1 MVSVGIEELRDMIR
15 KARESKEK
23 RNFTEAL
30 EVIIT
35 LRDIDIKK
43 GFSLNEVINLPH
55 PPTKRPKICLIATGD
70 LALRAKNAGV
80 DRVIEPEELA
90 TIGSNKREAKKLG
103 NEYDFFL
110 AETSYMTNVGKSL
123 GQILGPRGKMAA
135 PVPFNAPID
144 AMINRFGSAVRVRL
158 RRQMMIACKV
168 GYEDMSD
175 DQLAENA
182 MAIIN
187 AIEGKLPNG
196 DKNIRD
202 VIVKFTMG
210 KPVKLSNMLK
220 VA

>member
-1 MVSVGIEELRDMIR
+1 MVSVSVQELRDMIS

-23 RNFTEAL
+23 RNFRQAVEL
-30 EVIIT
+30 IIA

-55 PPTKRPKICLIATGD
+55 PPTKKPKICIIATGD
-70 LALRAKNAGV
+70 LGLRAKNAGI

-90 TIGSNKREAKKLG
+90 TIGTNKREAKKLA

-123 GQILGPRGKMAA
+123 GQVLGPRGKMAM

-144 AMINRFGSAVRVRL
+144 TMINRFRSSIRVRL
-158 RRQMMIACKV
+158 RRQMMIACKI
-168 GYEDMSD
+168 GYEDMND

-182 MAIIN
+182 MAVIN
-187 AIEGKLPNG
+187 TIEGKLPNG

-202 VIVKFTMG
+202 IIVKFTMG
-210 KPVKLSNMLK
+210 KPVKFSSMLK